1 MFPPQVSRD
10 EGIVCPLEKGSLTD
24 VQLRVK
30 RRRFRRLQHPWV
42 TMRGPTPCWA
52 LRSLG
57 PEASPMAWCAHGDEA
72 PAQAASLTPLRC
84 FGRPPVCAGL
94 TALPSRLLKL
104 LRSRVQSVLSP
115 GACHFCSD
123 DGYGKT

>member
-1 MFPPQVSRD
+1 MR
-10 EGIVCPLEKGSLTD
+10 
-24 VQLRVK
+24 VQ

-42 TMRGPTPCWA
+42 TMRCPTSCWA

-57 PEASPMAWCAHGDEA
+57 LEASAMALCAHGDGA
-72 PAQAASLTPLRC
+72 PAQVVSLTPTRY
-84 FGRPPVCAGL
+84 FGRPPGCAGL
-94 TALPSRLLKL
+94 TAPPNRLLKL
-104 LRSRVQSVLSP
+104 LRSRVQLVLSL